1 MEGFQFGFQA
11 PSVIF
16 FILNA
21 ENSRAFDLQLN
32 SSFNLPVMTCMKQTN
47 TT

>member
-16 FILNA
+16 FIPECREFQGFWSSA
-21 ENSRAFDLQLN
+21 EL
-32 SSFNLPVMTCMKQTN
+32 
-47 TT
+47 